1 MKTVFALYEWLT
13 VPVMWVLYF
22 TRRSWTHKS
31 YLKYVDQQVARILND
46 VFIFYFERNEILSER
61 IMFFNGVPL
70 LKVTGAIRYHWWH
83 YTGESHTNDR
93 FPLQTCFPRSTK
105 NFKVHVI
112 HRIFRSRKWTQNRAN
127 ATIYGGACE
136 TCHVTRIH
144 HDARSAKSPLGFT
157 CVERDD
163 G

>member
-1 MKTVFALYEWLT
+1 
-13 VPVMWVLYF
+13 MWVLYF
-22 TRRSWTHKS
+22 TRKSWTHKS

-61 IMFFNGVPL
+61 IMGCHYLKSPELFVITGGITPV
-70 LKVTGAIRYHWWH
+70 KVTPMTDFH
-83 YTGESHTNDR
+83 YRRVSRDQRRTLKYTLSIGFSDR
-93 FPLQTCFPRSTK
+93 GNERKIEQTPQYT
-105 NFKVHVI
+105 
-112 HRIFRSRKWTQNRAN
+112 
-127 ATIYGGACE
+127 GGACE